1 MALKTWFTMK
11 TEEGFEDVLMTDK
24 MIGYSFDGEFTLV
37 SMVDGKTI
45 SYPGDQRRKIG
56 LAIGKI
62 YSEKDLEGVINSG
75 AVCRSPVR
83 EDGQVQEMRHDV

>member
-37 SMVDGKTI
+37 STVDGKTI
-45 SYPGDQRRKIG
+45 PYPGDQRRNIAV
-56 LAIGKI
+56 AIGKV
-62 YSEKDLEGVINSG
+62 YRNTEKEGK
-75 AVCRSPVR
+75 
-83 EDGQVQEMRHDV
+83 

>member
-45 SYPGDQRRKIG
+45 SYPGDQRRNIAV
-56 LAIGKI
+56 AIGKI
-62 YSEKDLEGVINSG
+62 YRKTEKEG
-75 AVCRSPVR
+75 
-83 EDGQVQEMRHDV
+83 E